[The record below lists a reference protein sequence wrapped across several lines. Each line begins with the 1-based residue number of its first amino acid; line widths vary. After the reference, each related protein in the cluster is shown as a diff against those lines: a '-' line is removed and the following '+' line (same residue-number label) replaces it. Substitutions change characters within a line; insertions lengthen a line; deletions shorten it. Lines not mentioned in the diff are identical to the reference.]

1 MSQQILNN
9 FSSPS
14 PPPVYFLLFPAIF
27 RGDTWVNILTGNG
40 TYSDVVSGLTDTYS
54 IHDTFVTKG
63 VFFACFTSNVGPWW
77 CWCCRPAV
85 LWWITGEM
93 RRREAREKLKFTMPE
108 LQQAAG
114 AGWKLLLHRMGNL
127 VAGFLMSVSQ
137 KRLRFVVSL
146 IIMLMMFEQCLFQ
159 ILNWLRE
166 SRAVSGSFHLCR
178 LGRVQ
183 RLMAWGPLRGSLD
196 SALSI

>member
-1 MSQQILNN
+1 MTYVLHDAFVIKRVLLILYV
-9 FSSPS
+9 SLQMLAPGG
-14 PPPVYFLLFPAIF
+14 VGAAARRCYDEL
-27 RGDTWVNILTGNG
+27 RGRWGG
-40 TYSDVVSGLTDTYS
+40 ARQS
-54 IHDTFVTKG
+54 
-63 VFFACFTSNVGPWW
+63 
-77 CWCCRPAV
+77 
-85 LWWITGEM
+85 
-93 RRREAREKLKFTMPE
+93 REEKLKFTMPE
-108 LQQAAG
+108 LQQAPG

-178 LGRVQ
+178 TADWAEYKGWWREGPWEARLTQ
-183 RLMAWGPLRGSLD
+183 RYQYK
-196 SALSI
+196 I